1 MIVNAEGINVVML
14 ILGGVTSF
22 SAGLIVGTWR
32 LSTLVHRV
40 DDHERRLSGMEKC
53 VSVTF
58 TRLHDRID
66 DLMLLVGADPAKF
79 RKERRSADDSDFR
92 GHRDA

>member
-1 MIVNAEGINVVML
+1 MLDVEMINVVML

-32 LSTLVHRV
+32 VSTLVHRV
-40 DDHERRLSGMEKC
+40 DDHERRLSSMEKY

-66 DLMLLVGADPAKF
+66 DLMLLVGADPQMF
-79 RKERRSADDSDFR
+79 RKERRADDGSDFR

>member
-1 MIVNAEGINVVML
+1 MLDVEMINVVML

-32 LSTLVHRV
+32 VSTLVHRV
-40 DDHERRLSGMEKC
+40 DDHERRLTGMEKC

-66 DLMLLVGADPAKF
+66 DLMLLVGADPQMF
-79 RKERRSADDSDFR
+79 RKERRGGDDSDFR